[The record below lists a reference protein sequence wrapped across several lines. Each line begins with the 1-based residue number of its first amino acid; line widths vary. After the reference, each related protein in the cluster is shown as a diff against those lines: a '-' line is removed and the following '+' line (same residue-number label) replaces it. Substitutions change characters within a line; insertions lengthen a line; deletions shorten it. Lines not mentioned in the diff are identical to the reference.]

1 MSSTSVNNKYSILF
15 DKSNLS
21 YIDNNFKNNKILTY
35 YTPIGIEN
43 FNLCNIKQYED
54 IQHWSDFD
62 QNIDKNKIG
71 YFNYKK
77 EIINRLGSMFLKK
90 ICNISENNFEILPNI
105 TKSINS
111 NIELKDINLIY
122 DLDKF
127 IQVKSDYLSEIILPN
142 MNNSELVIKKY
153 NNSLNDISLGYNTN
167 IKFDTF
173 SKETDKLIIP
183 KVYNIKQLSICDNS
197 RHSWDENDKK
207 KIISDGFTCDEF
219 DLNVI
224 NKEIDFT
231 NIIML
236 YCKNNIFLESDT
248 LLFNPNIKLKADNEI
263 SIKSHSYNQNA
274 LRFYNITCKYL
285 KLSLN
290 TTGYKIT
297 INKLNINDLSIN
309 VEDEAN
315 ININKLIIDNPILKI
330 DNTNY
335 SLRNRYMK
343 INISN
348 IESPNKII
356 ELQKD
361 NHIIVYY
368 KNQEVKKGR
377 IYV

>member
-1 MSSTSVNNKYSILF
+1 MSSASVNYKYSILF

-21 YIDNNFKNNKILTY
+21 YISNDFRNNRISAY
-35 YTPIGIEN
+35 YTPIGVEN
-43 FNLCNIKQYED
+43 FNLCNTKQYAD
-54 IQHWSDFD
+54 INSWNNFD
-62 QNIDKNKIG
+62 PNTDKNKIG

-127 IQVKSDYLSEIILPN
+127 TQVKSDLLSEIVLPN

-153 NNSLNDISLGYNTN
+153 NNSLKNISLGDNTN

-173 SKETDKLIIP
+173 SKEADTLIIP
-183 KVYNIKQLSICDNS
+183 KVYNIKELSIYDYN
-197 RHSWDENDKK
+197 RHLWNEQDKK
-207 KIISDGFTCDEF
+207 KIISNGFTCDTFSLEA
-219 DLNVI
+219 I
-224 NKEIDFT
+224 TKEIDFT
-231 NIIML
+231 NIIIL
-236 YCKNNIFLESDT
+236 DCKNDIHLESET
-248 LLFNPNIKLKADNEI
+248 LIFNPKIKLKANKIGIKI
-263 SIKSHSYNQNA
+263 SGHYQKELQFND
-274 LRFYNITCKYL
+274 ITCKYL
-285 KLSLN
+285 NLVSNASSYNIK
-290 TTGYKIT
+290 
-297 INKLNINDLSIN
+297 INKLNINSLSIN
-309 VEDEAN
+309 VEDGAN
-315 ININKLIIDNPILKI
+315 ITINKLIIDNSILKI

-335 SLRNRYMK
+335 SLRNKYMK

-368 KNQEVKKGR
+368 KNEEVKKGR

>member
-1 MSSTSVNNKYSILF
+1 MSSASVNYKYSILF

-21 YIDNNFKNNKILTY
+21 YVSNDFRNNRISAY
-35 YTPIGIEN
+35 YTPIGVEN
-43 FNLCNIKQYED
+43 FNLCNTKQYAD
-54 IQHWSDFD
+54 INSWNNFD
-62 QNIDKNKIG
+62 PNTDKNKIG

-90 ICNISENNFEILPNI
+90 ICNISGNNFEILPNI
-105 TKSINS
+105 IKSINS
-111 NIELKDINLIY
+111 NIELKDIILIY

-127 IQVKSDYLSEIILPN
+127 IQVKSDLLSEIVLPN

-153 NNSLNDISLGYNTN
+153 NNSLKNISLGDNTD

-173 SKETDKLIIP
+173 SKESDTLIIP
-183 KVYNIKQLSICDNS
+183 KVYNIKELSIEDT
-197 RHSWDENDKK
+197 HYSWDDKSK
-207 KIISDGFTCDEF
+207 KIISDGFTCDTF
-219 DLNVI
+219 NLITRD
-224 NKEIDFT
+224 KEIDFT
-231 NIIML
+231 NIMIL
-236 YCKNNIFLESDT
+236 DCKNDIRLESDI
-248 LLFNPNIKLKADNEI
+248 LIFNPKIKLKANNKI
-263 SIKSHSYNQNA
+263 CIKLSDYSQKEVQFN
-274 LRFYNITCKYL
+274 NITCKYL
-285 KLSLN
+285 ELVSKARSYN
-290 TTGYKIT
+290 IR
-297 INKLNINDLSIN
+297 INKLNINCLSIN
-309 VEDEAN
+309 IEDGAN

-335 SLRNRYMK
+335 SLRNKYMK

-368 KNQEVKKGR
+368 KNEEVKKGR

>member
-1 MSSTSVNNKYSILF
+1 MSSGSVNYKYSILF

-21 YIDNNFKNNKILTY
+21 YISNDFRNNRISAY
-35 YTPIGIEN
+35 YTPIGVEN
-43 FNLCNIKQYED
+43 FNLCNTKQYTD
-54 IQHWSDFD
+54 INNWNNFD
-62 QNIDKNKIG
+62 PNTDKNKIG

-127 IQVKSDYLSEIILPN
+127 IQAKSDYLSEIVLPN

-153 NNSLNDISLGYNTN
+153 NNSLRNISLGNN
-167 IKFDTF
+167 MDIRFDDF
-173 SKETDKLIIP
+173 SKETDTLIIP
-183 KVYNIKQLSICDNS
+183 KVYDIKQLSITDT
-197 RHSWDENDKK
+197 HYSWDDKNN
-207 KIISDGFTCDEF
+207 KIISDGFTCDTF
-219 DLNVI
+219 NLITD

-231 NIIML
+231 NIIIL
-236 YCKNNIFLESDT
+236 DCKNAIHLKCDT
-248 LLFNPNIKLKADNEI
+248 LIFNPNIKLKANNKICIEI
-263 SIKSHSYNQNA
+263 SSYNQNK
-274 LRFYNITCKYL
+274 LQFNNITCKYL
-285 KLSLN
+285 ELASKARAYN
-290 TTGYKIT
+290 IK
-297 INKLNINDLSIN
+297 INKLNINSLSIN

-330 DNTNY
+330 DTTNY
-335 SLRNRYMK
+335 SLRNKYMK

-368 KNQEVKKGR
+368 KNEEVKKGR